1 MGVFV
6 DCGSGSLQASVV
18 TISGDTAQVLG
29 TCSNTTTGG
38 KFFDEVL
45 LNYFIEEIEE
55 KYRCEIRNNKKALN
69 KLRIG
74 VEKIKKQM
82 SANSSKLPLQIDSL
96 MEDLDINIGIER
108 NIFEGLIETHLSE
121 IKKTFTDLLISTGLE
136 KMNVHSV
143 EIVGGSTRIP
153 AIKKIIEEV
162 FGVSPSSS
170 LNADEAVAKGCCF
183 QSAAISN
190 QFLTKSFVIKDEKE
204 DNDTDTFPCLD
215 QHTVSHL
222 AEAETQM
229 VKDDINE
236 IRRQEAKNVL
246 EEQLYSYRAAVTENS
261 EDVEEEDE
269 FSEIQEYFHSTEDW
283 LYEEGEEASEQ
294 KYEEMLRE
302 MKDKFATFQQWREIK
317 MNAIKDRK
325 RMMDHDTQ
333 EKESSCKGINHSKIP
348 KEPEQYFDDD
358 SQMYYSPRYYHR
370 PARDCRARS
379 SLSSPMFQDP
389 FSRHGSMPFG
399 RSPYLQR
406 SLFGW

>member
-162 FGVSPSSS
+162 FGASPSSS

-204 DNDTDTFPCLD
+204 DNAIDTFPGLD
-215 QHTVSHL
+215 QHTVSQL

-229 VKDDINE
+229 IKDDINE

-246 EEQLYSYRAAVTENS
+246 EEQLYTYRAVVTENS
-261 EDVEEEDE
+261 EDIEEEDE
-269 FSEIQEYFHSTEDW
+269 LAEIQEYFRSTEDW
-283 LYEEGEEASEQ
+283 LYEAGEEASEQ
-294 KYEEMLRE
+294 KYAEMLRE
-302 MKDKFATFQQWREIK
+302 MKDKFATFQHK
-317 MNAIKDRK
+317 MKAIKDRK
-325 RMMDHDTQ
+325 RMMEQ
-333 EKESSCKGINHSKIP
+333 EKESSPCKGSNHSKIP
-348 KEPEQYFDDD
+348 KDPEQYDDD
-358 SQMYYSPRYYHR
+358 SPMYYSPRYYRR

-379 SLSSPMFQDP
+379 SWSSPMFQDP
-389 FSRHGSMPFG
+389 FSRQGSVPFG

-406 SLFGW
+406 SLFG